1 MGLKARRIILQVC
14 RLETRSICTKVPL
27 FNCFAHCLPYKPNFA
42 KSLDPAYITCQ
53 ANFASRVGRF
63 KKQINFHKIPLPRRF
78 CWLFNF
84 ELAFRKISL
93 PRMFRY
99 SVVFRCADVFKHG
112 QFPQNLRADTFP
124 FISYIARQ
132 QCLYRALLTCLA
144 MCALQLACRHRAIS
158 TKFLYRDFCAHCF
171 ISIYPSIQ
179 LLGHSLFHKLFCF
192 RSYV

>member
-14 RLETRSICTKVPL
+14 RLKTKSICTKVPV

-63 KKQINFHKIPLPRRF
+63 TKTDQFPQNFFTETFLLTFLLRT
-78 CWLFNF
+78 CVSQNF
-84 ELAFRKISL
+84 LTENVQVFSCVSL
-93 PRMFRY
+93 
-99 SVVFRCADVFKHG
+99 CTCDVFKHG

-132 QCLYRALLTCLA
+132 FRKISLPSLVDMFSDVCSAISLSALRSNFHKISLPRLLRALLNIYISFHSVTCPLI
-144 MCALQLACRHRAIS
+144 LS
-158 TKFLYRDFCAHCF
+158 
-171 ISIYPSIQ
+171 
-179 LLGHSLFHKLFCF
+179 
-192 RSYV
+192 